1 MKQKT
6 TAQIREEIRKD
17 MNKLFEKKYKYLS
30 DDLERYKNLYHTEMQ
45 KRVHK
50 NYECA
55 ELKEE
60 NTKLKEKITQY
71 EDWIERLHDFMN
83 IENDKERENA
93 FKTYVSEMQSRAEFE
108 SLMGVYTN
116 MFNKLFSF

>member
-60 NTKLKEKITQY
+60 NAKLKEKITQY

-83 IENDKERENA
+83 IEKERENA